1 VDESAEYDYA
11 DDFDDDA
18 HDGTDRALDPLLNP
32 PSVPK
37 SVGVSAELLIDGGD
51 LGWMF
56 SFYCSGYG
64 GQEEGFHEA
73 RAEAGSRESAPLGVR
88 GRPHL
93 PRDLLTALQAGIRF
107 PYRYCRACVQV
118 HFNHFHT

>member
-1 VDESAEYDYA
+1 MDESAEYDYA

-51 LGWMF
+51 LGVDVF
-56 SFYCSGYG
+56 VLL
-64 GQEEGFHEA
+64 Q
-73 RAEAGSRESAPLGVR
+73 RIRRSRR
-88 GRPHL
+88 GISRSSS
-93 PRDLLTALQAGIRF
+93 
-107 PYRYCRACVQV
+107 
-118 HFNHFHT
+118 